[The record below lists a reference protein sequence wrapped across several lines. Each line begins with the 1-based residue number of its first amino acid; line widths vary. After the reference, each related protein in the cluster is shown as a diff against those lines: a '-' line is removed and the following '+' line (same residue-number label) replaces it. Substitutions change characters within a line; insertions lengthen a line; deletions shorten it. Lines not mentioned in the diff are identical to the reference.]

1 MWLDVYHGFK
11 TPVIEHVVCSYTK
24 PIFRIFKI
32 IFFYYREQ
40 TNLGF
45 PGARGA
51 GLASVPHPDLGQMI
65 PEEVQ
70 TYESGLT

>member
-1 MWLDVYHGFK
+1 MLLHK
-11 TPVIEHVVCSYTK
+11 TNFSH
-24 PIFRIFKI
+24 FRDNI
-32 IFFYYREQ
+32 FYYREQ